1 MRDVHFR
8 VYWTLCRIDVWSSDG
23 MNLQRQMALRKD
35 VPLPMDE
42 ETFLNLSPQSP
53 GTVDMIANPDRNNS
67 LLAQMIKLNSILI
80 EANDYMKDITT
91 TQPAPV
97 SKDRVAGLSLKLDN
111 WLAALPNHMHDT
123 AEPTSPF
130 DQGPRPHLS
139 DAAMATPGCDVKY
152 TMVDHITVTASSIHI
167 HTPSFETDEKQI
179 CEARDQLEGN
189 FNHLLGLEILGCTGS
204 LLSTTKDLDTSY
216 RMDR

>member
-1 MRDVHFR
+1 
-8 VYWTLCRIDVWSSDG
+8 

-111 WLAALPNHMHDT
+111 W
-123 AEPTSPF
+123 
-130 DQGPRPHLS
+130 
-139 DAAMATPGCDVKY
+139 
-152 TMVDHITVTASSIHI
+152 ASS
-167 HTPSFETDEKQI
+167 PS
-179 CEARDQLEGN
+179 
-189 FNHLLGLEILGCTGS
+189 
-204 LLSTTKDLDTSY
+204 
-216 RMDR
+216 